1 MNPELTQTLCD
12 IIDTQNELIR
22 RLIELLGQFQAVDD
36 YERELEQRQEE
47 YAAAIGIKEGR

>member
-22 RLIELLGQFQAVDD
+22 RLIELLGQFQAVDY
-36 YERELEQRQEE
+36 YESELEQRQEE

>member
-22 RLIELLGQFQAVDD
+22 RLIELLGQFRAVDD

-47 YAAAIGIKEGR
+47 YAAAIGMKEGR

>member
-36 YERELEQRQEE
+36 YERELERRQEE
-47 YAAAIGIKEGR
+47 YAAAIEMKEGR

>member
-1 MNPELTQTLCD
+1 MNPEPTQTLCD

-47 YAAAIGIKEGR
+47 YAAAIGMKEGR

>member
-1 MNPELTQTLCD
+1 MNPELTQALCD

-47 YAAAIGIKEGR
+47 YAAAIGMKEGR

>member
-47 YAAAIGIKEGR
+47 YAAAIGMKEGR

>member
-12 IIDTQNELIR
+12 IIDTQNKLIR

-36 YERELEQRQEE
+36 YERGLEQRQQE
-47 YAAAIGIKEGR
+47 YAAVIGAEGR